1 MKYPARVEY
10 ATESPARNTVVVGGR
25 PAGRIAPIVRASV
38 TGPRAGCP
46 RCPPASPPSP
56 PDAGGPLPLPLAL
69 SLTGL
74 PVVVRA
80 RSANPGGRTGNAA
93 TRAPTTAAPVASVRA
108 RRVRGIRS
116 RKRNG
121 ASIAAYDTAA
131 AASVAARRAPS
142 SGLPASPTRSVVS
155 RRNRGQWYR

>member
-46 RCPPASPPSP
+46 RCPPASPP
-56 PDAGGPLPLPLAL
+56 DTGGPLPLAL